1 VFQCGRG
8 LCSRQHS
15 QRAKRPGEQRAWY
28 LGQYRFPV
36 ADDGALAGAFRAP
49 VVRVQV
55 LDEGGAGGAQ
65 RQRPGI
71 GVAVDVAGVGED
83 VAERLII
90 QAAQCQ

>member
-1 VFQCGRG
+1 MSLVDR
-8 LCSRQHS
+8 LD
-15 QRAKRPGEQRAWY
+15 QRLRPGVR
-28 LGQYRFPV
+28 RV
-36 ADDGALAGAFRAP
+36 AFK
-49 VVRVQV
+49 V
-55 LDEGGAGGAQ
+55 LYEGGGGGAQ